1 MPYRKLKSVLNVL
14 AVVLLIIVALAL
26 FAGVGYI
33 VYDVL
38 TNDTSRGI
46 VIVTALLSG
55 GLIATDEDGTES
67 VIWDPIPID
76 EFPIQEILSTDG
88 SLDVNLALESVTK
101 AFNASGQ
108 NMFST
113 LFNLFDNLEVVAE
126 TGESVLNVRPAN
138 MSDSTHA
145 KYGVLNVYKETFDML
160 SARYGGTA
168 EVSVFNYDWRLS
180 NDLSAEML
188 ENYINEK
195 GYDEVVLTSHSMG
208 GNVVAGYLARSASNR
223 EKVKLYCAYAPS
235 FLGSV
240 DALAYLEDPSLIL
253 GMLGD
258 VDLGGMQGVVEEFI
272 RNVAGNLLRSMPSIT
287 ELLPS
292 PYLMT
297 SKQYSTDSPMITVD
311 GKAIETPEELIE
323 FYLSRPWSV
332 TEDGETAYMFRTEEN
347 GKSRL
352 ENFFES
358 AYVETDTG
366 RVHSTELVNTV
377 YFVGTGVRG
386 VDRAAFVTDPATGE
400 VVLDRTYTSLR
411 GDNMI
416 LEYSATAGLGTNA
429 ENVAV
434 YEGQGHHVV
443 GIKFEKVLSERTF
456 LEIDKV
462 FG

>member
-145 KYGVLNVYKETFDML
+145 KYGVLNVYKETFDMFEE
-160 SARYGGTA
+160 RYGDKA
-168 EVSVFNYDWRLS
+168 EVSVFNYDWQL
-180 NDLSAEML
+180 D
-188 ENYINEK
+188 NERK
-195 GYDEVVLTSHSMG
+195 
-208 GNVVAGYLARSASNR
+208 A
-223 EKVKLYCAYAPS
+223 
-235 FLGSV
+235 
-240 DALAYLEDPSLIL
+240 
-253 GMLGD
+253 
-258 VDLGGMQGVVEEFI
+258 
-272 RNVAGNLLRSMPSIT
+272 
-287 ELLPS
+287 ELL
-292 PYLMT
+292 
-297 SKQYSTDSPMITVD
+297 
-311 GKAIETPEELIE
+311 
-323 FYLSRPWSV
+323 
-332 TEDGETAYMFRTEEN
+332 
-347 GKSRL
+347 
-352 ENFFES
+352 
-358 AYVETDTG
+358 
-366 RVHSTELVNTV
+366 
-377 YFVGTGVRG
+377 
-386 VDRAAFVTDPATGE
+386 
-400 VVLDRTYTSLR
+400 
-411 GDNMI
+411 
-416 LEYSATAGLGTNA
+416 
-429 ENVAV
+429 
-434 YEGQGHHVV
+434 
-443 GIKFEKVLSERTF
+443 EK
-456 LEIDKV
+456 
-462 FG
+462 

>member
-145 KYGVLNVYKETFDML
+145 KYGVLNVYKETFDMFEE
-160 SARYGGTA
+160 RYGDKA
-168 EVSVFNYDWRLS
+168 EVSVFNYDWRLD
-180 NDLSAEML
+180 NERNAELL
-188 ENYINEK
+188 EKYINEK

-208 GNVVAGYLARSASNR
+208 GNVVAGYLARSAENR

-235 FLGSV
+235 LLGSV
-240 DALAYLEDPSLIL
+240 DALAYLEDPSLVL
-253 GMLGD
+253 DMLGALN
-258 VDLGGMQGVVEEFI
+258 LGALQSVVEQLVNKI
-272 RNVAGNLLRSMPSIT
+272 AGPLLRSMPSIAQ
-287 ELLPS
+287 LLPS

-297 SKQYSTDSPMITVD
+297 SAQYSEDSPMITVD

-323 FYLSRPWSV
+323 FYCSRSWTS
-332 TEDGETAYMFRTEEN
+332 TESGEKAYMFQTEDN
-347 GKSRL
+347 GKTRL
-352 ENFFES
+352 ENFFDS
-358 AYVETDTG
+358 VYVETENG
-366 RVHSTELVNTV
+366 KVHSTELVNTV
-377 YFVGTGVRG
+377 YFVGTGVSG
-386 VDRAAFVTDPATGE
+386 KERAEFVTDPVSGE
-400 VVLDRTYTSLR
+400 IVLSKTYTSTR
-411 GDNMI
+411 GDNMV
-416 LEYSATAGLGTNA
+416 LEYSATAGKGISGDNVEAYLG
-429 ENVAV
+429 
-434 YEGQGHHVV
+434 YGHHVV
-443 GIKFEKVLSERTF
+443 GIKFKDVLMERTF
-456 LEIDKV
+456 AETDKV

>member
-1 MPYRKLKSVLNVL
+1 MTYRTRRFFKTLSVII
-14 AVVLLIIVALAL
+14 VVIVLIISCTLA
-26 FAGVGYI
+26 GYI
-33 VYDVL
+33 IYEAVGARPK
-38 TNDTSRGI
+38 RGI
-46 VIVTALLSG
+46 IIVTALLSG
-55 GLIATDEDGTES
+55 GLIETAEDGTET
-67 VIWDPIPID
+67 VAWDPIPID
-76 EFPIQEILSTDG
+76 EFPIQDVLRDDG
-88 SLDVNLALESVTK
+88 SVDIELALEVVTD
-101 AFNASGQ
+101 AVTSSG
-108 NMFST
+108 S
-113 LFNLFDNLEVVAE
+113 NLFAMISPLLSALEVDRV
-126 TGESVLNVRPAN
+126 TGESVKNIRPAT
-138 MSDSTHA
+138 MSDVSHVR
-145 KYGVLNVYKETFDML
+145 YGVLNAYKETFDML

-258 VDLGGMQGVVEEFI
+258 VDLGGMQGMVEEFI

-297 SKQYSTDSPMITVD
+297 SKQYSADSPMITVD
-311 GKAIETPEELIE
+311 GKAIETPEELVE

-332 TEDGETAYMFRTEEN
+332 TEDGETAYMFQTEEN

-366 RVHSTELVNTV
+366 MVHSTELVNTV

-386 VDRAAFVTDPATGE
+386 VERAAFVTDPATGE

-429 ENVAV
+429 ENAAV